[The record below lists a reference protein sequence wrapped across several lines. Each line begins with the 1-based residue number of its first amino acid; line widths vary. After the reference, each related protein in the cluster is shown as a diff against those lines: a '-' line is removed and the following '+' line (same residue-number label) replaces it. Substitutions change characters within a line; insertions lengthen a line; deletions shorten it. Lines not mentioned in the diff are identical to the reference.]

1 VSHRGVVIFLP
12 SKSGHFGRVLR
23 DTMLIVY
30 HKVMTSRKLDRY
42 DAVLTVSTR
51 GTPNGVI
58 AIELKVTCPPNH
70 PTGVTTALLRLIS
83 AADLHGTTKKPPVDM
98 KSFLRSQT
106 TKPSWQAR
114 QGLQSDLKL
123 LSAVAELY
131 LAALREGLPPTK
143 AIQLWS
149 GASRPT
155 ASRWVRQ
162 ARDLGL
168 IGKPTKPGR
177 PGDNRRGRNHKT
189 IN

>member
-1 VSHRGVVIFLP
+1 
-12 SKSGHFGRVLR
+12 
-23 DTMLIVY
+23 MA
-30 HKVMTSRKLDRY
+30 SRKLDHH

-70 PTGVTTALLRLIS
+70 PTGVTTALLRLIT
-83 AADLHGTTKKPPVDM
+83 AADLHGTTKKPPVDIE
-98 KSFLRSQT
+98 SFLRSQT

-114 QGLQSDLKL
+114 QRLQSDEKL

-143 AIQLWS
+143 AVQQWS

-177 PGDNRRGRNHKT
+177 PGDSRRGSHRNT
-189 IN
+189 SN

>member
-1 VSHRGVVIFLP
+1 
-12 SKSGHFGRVLR
+12 
-23 DTMLIVY
+23 MA
-30 HKVMTSRKLDRY
+30 SRKLDRH
-42 DAVLTVSTR
+42 DAVLTISTR

-70 PTGVTTALLRLIS
+70 PTGVTTALLRLIT

-106 TKPSWQAR
+106 TRPSWQAR
-114 QGLQSDLKL
+114 QGPQSDLKL

-131 LAALREGLPPTK
+131 VAALREGLPPTK
-143 AIQLWS
+143 AVQLWS

-177 PGDNRRGRNHKT
+177 PGDNKRGSNRNT
-189 IN
+189 SNC

>member
-1 VSHRGVVIFLP
+1 
-12 SKSGHFGRVLR
+12 
-23 DTMLIVY
+23 MA
-30 HKVMTSRKLDRY
+30 SRKLDRH

-70 PTGVTTALLRLIS
+70 PTGVTTALLRLIT

-114 QGLQSDLKL
+114 QGPQSDLKL

-131 LAALREGLPPTK
+131 VAALREGLPPTK
-143 AIQLWS
+143 AVQLWS

-177 PGDNRRGRNHKT
+177 PGDNKRGKNHKT
-189 IN
+189 TD

>member
-1 VSHRGVVIFLP
+1 MY
-12 SKSGHFGRVLR
+12 
-23 DTMLIVY
+23 TVY
-30 HKVMTSRKLDRY
+30 HEEVPMRNLDRY

-51 GTPNGVI
+51 GTPNGVV
-58 AIELKVTCPPNH
+58 ALELKVTCPANH
-70 PTGVTTALLRLIS
+70 PTGITTALLRLITAS
-83 AADLHGTTKKPPVDM
+83 DLHGTTKKSPVDM

-106 TKPSWQAR
+106 TKPSWKAR
-114 QGLQSDLKL
+114 QAPQGDLKL
-123 LSAVAELY
+123 LSAVAGLY

-143 AIQLWS
+143 AIQLWA

-177 PGDNRRGRNHKT
+177 PGDNRRGRNRKT
-189 IN
+189 TD